1 MKSKVLDVLFKYFWE
16 KRYNLEKQNLFENDR
31 IEKAKKVT
39 IYGFF
44 INAILTIFK
53 IFAGV
58 KGNSAAMI
66 ADGVHSLSDFF
77 TDIVVLV
84 GFKFIN
90 KPEDEDHN
98 YGHGKYET
106 LSTVIISCALFLVA
120 YRIFILGATNI
131 YYAFAKGI
139 FPEKPGIVALIAAI
153 VSIIS
158 KELLYQYTKSVGEKI
173 KSAAVIA
180 NAWHHRSDAFSS
192 IGTLIGIGGAIFLG
206 NKWTILDSIASFIVS
221 LFIFKVAFEILLP
234 ALNELMEVSL
244 QKEQVSD
251 IENILKS
258 HPEIINY
265 HHLRTRMIG
274 GRMAIEVHLV
284 FESNISLYDAHRHA
298 TEIENNIKQ
307 QFGITS
313 IITTHLEPNNA

>member
-1 MKSKVLDVLFKYFWE
+1 M
-16 KRYNLEKQNLFENDR
+16 EKQNSFESNR
-31 IEKAKKVT
+31 IEEAKKVT

-53 IFAGV
+53 IFAGI

-90 KPEDEDHN
+90 KPEDDDHN

-106 LSTVIISCALFLVA
+106 LATVIISCALFFVG
-120 YRIFILGATNI
+120 YRIFISGATNI

-139 FPEKPGIVALIAAI
+139 FPEKPAIVALIAAI
-153 VSIIS
+153 VSIVS
-158 KELLYQYTKSVGEKI
+158 KELLYRYTKSVGEKI

-206 NKWTILDSIASFIVS
+206 NKWTILDPIASFIVS

-244 QKEQVSD
+244 QKDQVID

-258 HPEIINY
+258 NSEVISY

-274 GRMAIEVHLV
+274 GRMAVEVHLV
-284 FESNISLYDAHRHA
+284 FDSTISLYDAHKHA
-298 TEIENNIKQ
+298 TEIENAIKQ
-307 QFGITS
+307 QFGLSS
-313 IITTHLEPNNA
+313 IITTHLEPNTH